1 MSDFVT
7 KGEDLKATVQALL
20 EGRRMARSLENL
32 ADSLLPVLAD
42 STHLSDAK
50 TALETV
56 KTQAKT
62 ISEAMQELFNRNA
75 KEAFGA
81 NG

>member
-1 MSDFVT
+1 MSDFIT

-32 ADSLLPVLAD
+32 ADSLIPVLAD
-42 STHLSDAK
+42 STSDAK

-56 KTQAKT
+56 KTQART